1 MTNSLDNSQTNRRA
15 VIREN
20 NFTERKVKDNKTE
33 DFMEPNIMEQVNLLD
48 KSPINLSLSQF
59 LDGQEL
65 KREDVDNLLLSTL
78 EEVEKRNRNSNEP
91 IDMKN
96 YSIQQE
102 NHIKLEDGS
111 GRNSFMALIAGPYMS
126 LTTEENN
133 HIKYLVDKTQHILK
147 SCCPVTLY
155 QARVGHFMGTLSM
168 DDMLKVFSL
177 SRQAQN
183 FMHYNKMLNVP
194 FFKELTTR
202 YFFDNKMFDLLLN
215 ILF

>member
-1 MTNSLDNSQTNRRA
+1 MTDSLENSQTNRRA
-15 VIREN
+15 VIKEN
-20 NFTERKVKDNKTE
+20 NFIERKVKDNKAE

-48 KSPINLSLSQF
+48 KTPINLSLSQF

-65 KREDVDNLLLSTL
+65 RQEDVDNLLLSTL
-78 EEVEKRNRNSNEP
+78 EEVETRNKNSNEA

-96 YSIQQE
+96 YSFQQE

-111 GRNSFMALIAGPYMS
+111 GRNSSTALISGPYMS

-133 HIKYLVDKTQHILK
+133 RIKYLVDQTQQILK

-155 QARVGHFMGTLSM
+155 QARVGNFMGTLSM
-168 DDMLKVFSL
+168 DDMLKVFTL

-183 FMHYNKMLNVP
+183 FMHYNTMLNVP

-202 YFFDNKMFDLLLN
+202 YFFDNKMFDL
-215 ILF
+215 